1 MPKSA
6 AERMAGL
13 RARQRRAGLATVTV
27 VVPKEDAVPLAE
39 WAGRRRKEW
48 TRTGGRRRRLVAL
61 PRNLGAAATRSA
73 LRSEDIRRLRELVEV
88 AAVGLVIGRM
98 NRHIERR
105 LRALI
110 EQGAALDGDASPR
123 QLQLFHTALGDMSGD
138 KTLQFLLRI
147 ALLATAERSSFPLR
161 PRTERE
167 AVVAR
172 IKRSQVQIVDA
183 MIERNEPV
191 AERRM
196 RRYLS
201 GLKDWLD

>member
-6 AERMAGL
+6 ADRMAVL
-13 RARQRRAGLATVTV
+13 RARQRRAGLTTVTV
-27 VVPKEDAVPLAE
+27 VVPKDDAVPLAK
-39 WAGRRRKEW
+39 WAGRRREEW
-48 TRTGGRRRRLVAL
+48 NKTGEGRRRSVTV
-61 PRNLGAAATRSA
+61 PRDLGAAATRSA
-73 LRSEDIRRLRELVEV
+73 LRSEDIRRLRDLVEV

-98 NRHIERR
+98 NPHIERR

-110 EQGAALDGDASPR
+110 EQGAALNGDASPL
-123 QLQLFHTALGDMSGD
+123 QLQRFHTALGDMSGD

-147 ALLATAERSSFPLR
+147 ALHATAERSSFPLR
-161 PRTERE
+161 PRKERE

-172 IKRSQVQIVDA
+172 IRRSHVQIVNA
-183 MIERNEPV
+183 MIERNELV

-201 GLKDWLD
+201 GLKDWLV